1 MDRAGIVVSEMGEYS
16 KVKLVRHTA
25 CGNCGACQLGDE
37 QKDIMMIAKNA
48 VHAKKGDLV
57 EVSMATNSVLSAAF
71 IMYVIPLAGLF
82 IGLLLGQML
91 FAGKDIMTAFLGLI
105 FMGLTFVIIKLN
117 DKRFLKN
124 EKYTAQILTI
134 LQSEHDGL
142 VPLS

>member
-25 CGNCGACQLGDE
+25 CGNCGACHLGDD

-82 IGLLLGQML
+82 IGLLLGQL
-91 FAGKDIMTAFLGLI
+91 IFAGEDIMTAFLGLF

-134 LQSEHDGL
+134 LQSEHEGL

>member
-25 CGNCGACQLGDE
+25 CGNCGACHLGDE

>member
-57 EVSMATNSVLSAAF
+57 EVTMATNSVLSAAF

-82 IGLLLGQML
+82 IGLLLGQLL
-91 FAGKDIMTAFLGLI
+91 FDGKDIMTAFLGLI
-105 FMGLTFVIIKLN
+105 FMGLTYVIIKLN

>member
-25 CGNCGACQLGDE
+25 CGNCGACHLGDE

-57 EVSMATNSVLSAAF
+57 EVSMATDGVLSAAF

-82 IGLLLGQML
+82 IGLLLGQIL

>member
-57 EVSMATNSVLSAAF
+57 EVTMATNSVLSAAF

-91 FAGKDIMTAFLGLI
+91 FDGKDIMTAFLGLI